1 MWEFSGVPGLN
12 EKKERI
18 NFILKTLNDKIIG

>member
-18 NFILKTLNDKIIG
+18 NFILKISIDKIV